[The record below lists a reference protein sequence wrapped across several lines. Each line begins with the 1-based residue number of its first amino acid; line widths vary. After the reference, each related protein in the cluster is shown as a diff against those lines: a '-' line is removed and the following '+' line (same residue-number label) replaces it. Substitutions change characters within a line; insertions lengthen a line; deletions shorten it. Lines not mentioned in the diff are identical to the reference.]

1 MIPLRKTF
9 GAAALV
15 AAAAVLASGC
25 GDRDEGLRKRDA
37 GAPPGCTGVCS
48 EDGGLPPDA
57 GPPADG
63 GSQTDGGMWP
73 APVVMTLSEARRL
86 PADGGTWVLIER
98 VVIHTLERVERRT
111 QGGQE
116 QIRAWFW
123 VVDPAR
129 PTQGLWVHKDWTDP
143 PVGFVPQ
150 VGQRVDL
157 TGRMQAESAFEQFN
171 GYRTRLAHVE
181 LRLLGTL
188 AVPADNL
195 VPPGFG
201 DADGGQARPNP
212 ELLGTRVYVPGPL
225 VVTDPSPPAFRGVPA
240 DAPGPASSGFELEGG
255 ILVSTRYLS
264 EPGSPDGGSAGCDG
278 LAFVLGDG
286 GTRVFPLGIRGVW
299 DTYTFVPCAD
309 GGTGETCPPDPNG
322 GRVPGTELPDGGPG
336 NPYTH
341 VLHPQDCAWDLVSGW
356 DAGSA
361 GSGG

>member
-1 MIPLRKTF
+1 VIPLRKSP

-25 GDRDEGLRKRDA
+25 GGKEEGQARRDA
-37 GAPPGCTGVCS
+37 GAGCTGVCS

-57 GPPADG
+57 GTPADG
-63 GSQTDGGMWP
+63 GSQADGGSWP
-73 APVVMTLSEARRL
+73 APVVMTLSEARGL
-86 PADGGTWVLIER
+86 PPDGGTRVLLER

-111 QGGQE
+111 QGAQE
-116 QIRAWFW
+116 QTRAWFW

-129 PTQGLWVHKDWTDP
+129 PTQGLWVHKDWTDL

-157 TGRMQAESAFEQFN
+157 TGWMQAESPFEQFN
-171 GYRTRLAHVE
+171 GYRTRLGRLE
-181 LRLLGTL
+181 IRLLGTL

-201 DADGGQARPNP
+201 NADGGQARPNP

-225 VVTDPSPPAFRGVPA
+225 AVTNPSPAAFRHVSA
-240 DAPGPASSGFELEGG
+240 DSPEPTFSGFELEGG
-255 ILVSTRYLS
+255 ILVSTRSLS
-264 EPGSPDGGSAGCDG
+264 GPGSPDGGAAGCDG

-286 GTRVFPLGIRGVW
+286 GTGVFPLGLRGVW
-299 DTYTFVPCAD
+299 DTYTFVPCQD
-309 GGTGETCPPDPNG
+309 GGSGETCLPDPHG

-336 NPYTH
+336 SPFTH
-341 VLHPQDCAWDLVSGW
+341 VLHPRDCDRDLGSGW
-356 DAGSA
+356 DAGST